1 MVNYTNY
8 ILIKSP
14 GITALESLS
23 YGLLVLDTYFFF
35 RSIFTAGCCKTVF
48 QKTLKSIKNPLVKSI
63 TADKLILMGCLNPC
77 PCVSLVFIPRSQLWR
92 RWREKFSN
100 DCCDKWIK
108 SG

>member
-23 YGLLVLDTYFFF
+23 YGLLVLDTYFF
-35 RSIFTAGCCKTVF
+35 RSIFTAGCCKPVF

-77 PCVSLVFIPRSQLWR
+77 PCMSLLFIPRSRLWR
-92 RWREKFSN
+92 RWREKFSD